1 MLKIAEIAK
10 KAKLDK
16 VVAFFKSEQVKNF
29 IKLFRP
35 EKEEDENV
43 NAQLRKI
50 SRKEMRL
57 QYEGKLSFK
66 ERLRH
71 KYLTFKFLG
80 DVVYKIFRLVLLVGI
95 SYIIIYPFL
104 TKVLNSFMSTNDLV
118 DVTVKLIPRN
128 PTLDQWRFIILEN
141 DYFLALFNTAWISLV
156 CAFFQTLIC
165 AIVGYGFAK
174 FKFKG
179 NSILFLFVIITMLIP
194 HDTLLLAMFMK
205 FRYFD
210 IDILGLISL
219 LTDREGLLGLIFGSD
234 FHIKL
239 TNTVVPLFMLSLTG
253 LAFKNGLYIFIF
265 RQFYRGV
272 PDELEEAAYID
283 GTGVFK
289 TFFRIILPLSVP
301 MMTTVFMFS
310 FSWQWTDTFYTASP
324 FFTGGGMHLLPQI
337 VEVPQSLKMEFAATG
352 LWESMITNT
361 CGLLVILPLF
371 IIFLFA
377 QRSFVEGIERSG
389 IVG

>member
-1 MLKIAEIAK
+1 MLKIAELAK

-16 VVAFFKSEQVKNF
+16 VVDFFKSDEVKNF
-29 IKLFRP
+29 IKLLRP

-50 SRKEMRL
+50 SRKQMKIEF
-57 QYEGKLSFK
+57 EGKLSFK

-71 KYLTFKFLG
+71 KYLSFKFLG
-80 DVVYKIFRLVLLVGI
+80 EVVYKIFRLVLLVGI
-95 SYIIIYPFL
+95 SYIILYPFL
-104 TKVLNSFMSTNDLV
+104 TKILNSFMSTEDLV

-128 PTLDQWRFIILEN
+128 PSLNQWKFIILEN
-141 DYFLALFNTAWISLV
+141 DYLLALWNTAWISLT

-165 AIVGYGFAK
+165 AIIGYGFAK

-179 NSILFLFVIITMLIP
+179 SSILFFCVIVTMLIP
-194 HDTLLLAMFMK
+194 HDTLLLAMFMQFK
-205 FRYFD
+205 EFD
-210 IDILGLISL
+210 IYGIFRFFITTFGLNWQL
-219 LTDREGLLGLIFGSD
+219 PNFL
-234 FHIKL
+234 
-239 TNTVVPLFMLSLTG
+239 NTVVPLYMLSLTG

-272 PDELEEAAYID
+272 PDELEDAAYID

-324 FFTGGGMHLLPQI
+324 FFTTGGMHLLPKI
-337 VEVPQSLKMEFAATG
+337 VMMPQSLKMDFAASM
-352 LWESMITNT
+352 LWESIVTNT
-361 CGLLVILPLF
+361 CGLLVIIPLF

>member
-1 MLKIAEIAK
+1 MNNNTT
-10 KAKLDK
+10 D
-16 VVAFFKSEQVKNF
+16 
-29 IKLFRP
+29 
-35 EKEEDENV
+35 
-43 NAQLRKI
+43 AQLRKV
-50 SRKEMRL
+50 SRKEMKIDF
-57 QYEGKLSFK
+57 EGKLSFK
-66 ERLRH
+66 ERLRL
-71 KYLTFKFLG
+71 KYFSWKFAGELI
-80 DVVYKIFRLVLLVGI
+80 YKIFRFVLLVGI

-104 TKVLNSFMSTNDLV
+104 TKILNSFMSPDDLV
-118 DVTVKLIPRN
+118 DVTVKLIPRYPN
-128 PTLDQWRFIILEN
+128 IDQWKFIIMEN
-141 DYFLALFNTAWISLV
+141 EYFLALFNTARISLV

-165 AIVGYGFAK
+165 AIIGYGFAK

-179 NSILFLFVIITMLIP
+179 RNLLFLCVIITMLIP

-210 IDILGLISL
+210 IFGIL
-219 LTDREGLLGLIFGSD
+219 GLLGLEEINL
-234 FHIKL
+234 I
-239 TNTVVPLFMLSLTG
+239 NTEWPLYLLSLTG

-289 TFFRIILPLSVP
+289 TFFQIILPLSVP
-301 MMTTVFMFS
+301 MMTTVFLFS

-324 FFTGGGMHLLPQI
+324 FFTTTDIHLLPNI
-337 VEVPQSLKMEFAATG
+337 VEMPQSLKMDFAASS
-352 LWESMITNT
+352 LWESIVTNT
-361 CGLLVILPLF
+361 CGMLVILPLF

-377 QRSFVEGIERSG
+377 QRQFVEGIERSG

>member
-1 MLKIAEIAK
+1 MNNANETT
-10 KAKLDK
+10 
-16 VVAFFKSEQVKNF
+16 
-29 IKLFRP
+29 
-35 EKEEDENV
+35 

-50 SRKEMRL
+50 SRKEMRVDFD
-57 QYEGKLSFK
+57 GKLSFK

-71 KYLTFKFLG
+71 KYLSFRFLG
-80 DVVYKIFRLVLLVGI
+80 NVIYKLFRLVLLIGI
-95 SYIIIYPFL
+95 AYIIIYPFL
-104 TKVLNSFMSTNDLV
+104 TKILNSFMSTNDLV
-118 DVTVKLIPRN
+118 DVTVKMIPRN
-128 PTLDQWRFIILEN
+128 PTLDQWKFIILEN
-141 DYFLALFNTAWISLV
+141 DYFIALLNTARIALV

-165 AIVGYGFAK
+165 AIIGYGFAK

-179 NSILFLFVIITMLIP
+179 RNILFLCVIVTMLIP
-194 HDTLLLAMFMK
+194 HDTLLLSMFMK

-210 IDILGLISL
+210 IFGLFEWI
-219 LTDREGLLGLIFGSD
+219 GIGS
-234 FHIKL
+234 FNM
-239 TNTVVPLFMLSLTG
+239 TNTEIPLYILSLTG

-289 TFFRIILPLSVP
+289 TFFRIILPLSIP

-310 FSWQWTDTFYTASP
+310 FSWQWTDTFYTSSP
-324 FFTGGGMHLLPQI
+324 FFTTSGVHLLPNI
-337 VEVPQSLKMEFAATG
+337 VEVPQSLKLDFAATG
-352 LWESMITNT
+352 LWESIVTNT
-361 CGLLVILPLF
+361 CGLLVIIPLF

-377 QRSFVEGIERSG
+377 QRQFVEGIERSG

>member
-1 MLKIAEIAK
+1 MNNNTT
-10 KAKLDK
+10 D
-16 VVAFFKSEQVKNF
+16 
-29 IKLFRP
+29 
-35 EKEEDENV
+35 
-43 NAQLRKI
+43 AQLRKI
-50 SRKEMRL
+50 SRKEMKVDF
-57 QYEGKLSFK
+57 EGKLSFK

-80 DVVYKIFRLVLLVGI
+80 DVVYKVFRFVLLVGI
-95 SYIIIYPFL
+95 SYIILYPFL
-104 TKVLNSFMSTNDLV
+104 TKILNSFMSTSDLV
-118 DVTVKLIPRN
+118 DVTVKLIPRS
-128 PTLDQWRFIILEN
+128 PTFDQWRYIILEN
-141 DYFLALFNTAWISLV
+141 DYFLALFNTARISLL

-165 AIVGYGFAK
+165 AIIGYGFAK

-179 NSILFLFVIITMLIP
+179 RNILFFCVIVTMLIP

-210 IDILGLISL
+210 IFGLF
-219 LTDREGLLGLIFGSD
+219 GLLGLGEINL
-234 FHIKL
+234 I
-239 TNTVVPLFMLSLTG
+239 NTTWPLFLLSVTG

-289 TFFRIILPLSVP
+289 TFFQIILPLSVP
-301 MMTTVFMFS
+301 MMTTVFLFS

-324 FFTGGGMHLLPQI
+324 FFTTSDIHLLPNI
-337 VEVPQSLKMEFAATG
+337 VEMPQSLKMDFAASM
-352 LWESMITNT
+352 LWESIVTNT

>member
-1 MLKIAEIAK
+1 MNNNTT
-10 KAKLDK
+10 D
-16 VVAFFKSEQVKNF
+16 
-29 IKLFRP
+29 
-35 EKEEDENV
+35 
-43 NAQLRKI
+43 AQLRKV
-50 SRKEMRL
+50 SRKEMKIDF
-57 QYEGKLSFK
+57 EGKLSFK
-66 ERLRH
+66 ERLRL
-71 KYLTFKFLG
+71 KYLSWKFLG
-80 DVVYKIFRLVLLVGI
+80 EMVYKIFRFVLLIGI

-104 TKVLNSFMSTNDLV
+104 TKILNSFMTTQDLV
-118 DVTVKLIPRN
+118 DATVKLIPRH
-128 PTLDQWRFIILEN
+128 PTLNQWKFIIMEN
-141 DYFLALFNTAWISLV
+141 DYFLALFNTARISLV

-165 AIVGYGFAK
+165 AIIGYGFAK

-179 NSILFLFVIITMLIP
+179 RNILFFCVIVTMLIP

-210 IDILGLISL
+210 IF
-219 LTDREGLLGLIFGSD
+219 GLLGLLGLGEINL
-234 FHIKL
+234 I
-239 TNTVVPLFMLSLTG
+239 NTEIPLYLLSLTG

-289 TFFRIILPLSVP
+289 TFFQIILPLSVP
-301 MMTTVFMFS
+301 MMTTVFLFS

-324 FFTGGGMHLLPQI
+324 FFTANDIHLLPNI
-337 VEVPQSLKMEFAATG
+337 VEMPQSLKMDFAASG
-352 LWESMITNT
+352 LWESIVTNT
-361 CGLLVILPLF
+361 CGMLVILPLF